1 MKKFISI
8 TIVIIL
14 LSSCCPMKKN
24 AYQPNYSPGPKTII
38 YKTKKDYSQNVP
50 VILNDEKT
58 AIVSYFGTGDLT
70 YKGEIAYPVELID
83 GYLLDNIGIR
93 ENVAY
98 TSLKIDEYKKSNK
111 MFTKD
116 ELFALI
122 IDKDPIEKMYS
133 CGNRSKFSN
142 EIEEINKLI
151 TDKQLKNCKK
161 LK

>member
-1 MKKFISI
+1 MKKIISI
-8 TIVIIL
+8 AIIILL

-24 AYQPNYSPGPKTII
+24 AYQPDYSPGPQTIV

-58 AIVSYFGTGDLT
+58 AIVSYYGTGDLT
-70 YKGEIAYPVELID
+70 YKGKIAYPTELVE

-93 ENVAY
+93 KNVAY
-98 TSLKIDEYKKSNK
+98 TSLIIEEYKKLDK
-111 MFTKD
+111 MLTKD
-116 ELFALI
+116 ELFDLI
-122 IDKDPIEKMYS
+122 IDKDPIEEMYS
-133 CGNRSKFSN
+133 CGNRSKFTN
-142 EIEEINKLI
+142 ELEEINKII

>member
-1 MKKFISI
+1 MKKIISI
-8 TIVIIL
+8 AVVILL

-24 AYQPNYSPGPKTII
+24 AYQADYTPGPPTIV

-58 AIVSYFGTGDLT
+58 KIVSYYGTGDLT
-70 YKGEIAYPVELID
+70 YKGKLAYPTELAD

-98 TSLKIDEYKKSNK
+98 TSLKIDAYTKSAK
-111 MFTKD
+111 MFTPN
-116 ELFALI
+116 ELFELI
-122 IDKDPIEKMYS
+122 IDNDPIEKMYN
-133 CGNRSKFSN
+133 CGNRNKFTN
-142 EIEEINKLI
+142 DVEEINKII